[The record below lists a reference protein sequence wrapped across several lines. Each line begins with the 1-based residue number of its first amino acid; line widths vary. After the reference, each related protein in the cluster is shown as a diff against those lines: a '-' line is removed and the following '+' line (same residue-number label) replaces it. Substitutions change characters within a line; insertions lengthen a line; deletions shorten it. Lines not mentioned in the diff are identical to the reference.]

1 MIKCCQMESGSIYLV
16 GGIWESPGIPPVWLI
31 ERECVEGKVRVCSH
45 GWCDLGP
52 APGDQR
58 CER

>member
-1 MIKCCQMESGSIYLV
+1 MLSDGIREYIFG